1 MGSIHQYV
9 TQVTERNQQRYSV
22 KYDEKKA
29 GKNRLGDRH
38 HYSKWGSRPAIA
50 RQTSYLLPPII
61 RRY

>member
-1 MGSIHQYV
+1 MA
-9 TQVTERNQQRYSV
+9 ERSQHSHNV

-29 GKNRLGDRH
+29 GKNRLGEDH

-61 RRY
+61 RGY